1 MLPPLNPLTTL
12 TTTLSIAKDMKDIVG
27 NVNVKDKLLNNPTE
41 ASAKLAEV
49 LGELSLILEF
59 VEKETVKYLEIIF
72 MPDKSN
78 FLSCRSALLSLESG
92 YVTIKG
98 YEARGHCH
106 KIKNIY
112 EKYLDR
118 WFSKVLD
125 SQDAIRLN
133 NLFDRMNNAD
143 YDMIIGIDSITH
155 WLKNE
160 SEVILTLVDADQL
173 EDANKRIKEARI
185 AVQQTRRDIVE
196 SLAQLK
202 LLQASFIVSSETV

>member
-1 MLPPLNPLTTL
+1 MIPSFTNI
-12 TTTLSIAKDMKDIVG
+12 LSTAKDLESFFG
-27 NVNVKDKLLNNPTE
+27 TVKDKLLNNPTE

-59 VEKETVKYLEIIF
+59 VEKETVRYLEIIF
-72 MPDKSN
+72 LPDKSN
-78 FLSCRSALLSLESG
+78 FIPCRSALLSLESG

-106 KIKNIY
+106 KIMNIY

-125 SQDAIRLN
+125 AQEAQNIKS
-133 NLFDRMNNAD
+133 LFDRMNSAD
-143 YDMIIGIDSITH
+143 GDMIDGIKEITQ
-155 WLKNE
+155 WLKDE
-160 SEVILTLVDADQL
+160 SSAILQMVDADQL
-173 EDANKRIKEARI
+173 DMANQQIKSARL

-196 SLAQLK
+196 ALAQLK
-202 LLQASFIVSSETV
+202 LLQASFIVSSQTV

>member
-1 MLPPLNPLTTL
+1 MIPSFTTILNT
-12 TTTLSIAKDMKDIVG
+12 AKDLESLFGK
-27 NVNVKDKLLNNPTE
+27 VKDKLLNNPTE

-59 VEKETVKYLEIIF
+59 VEKETVRYLEIIF
-72 MPDKSN
+72 LPDKSN
-78 FLSCRSALLSLESG
+78 FIPCRSALLSLESG

-106 KIKNIY
+106 KIMNIY

-125 SQDAIRLN
+125 AQEAQQIKSM
-133 NLFDRMNNAD
+133 FERMNSAD
-143 YDMIIGIDSITH
+143 GDMIDGIKEITR

-160 SEVILTLVDADQL
+160 SEAILQMVDADQL
-173 EDANKRIKEARI
+173 DAANQQIKSARL
-185 AVQQTRRDIVE
+185 AVQQTRRDIVAA
-196 SLAQLK
+196 LAQLK
-202 LLQASFIVSSETV
+202 LLQASFIVSSQTL

>member
-1 MLPPLNPLTTL
+1 MIPSFTSI
-12 TTTLSIAKDMKDIVG
+12 LSTAKELESLFG
-27 NVNVKDKLLNNPTE
+27 RVKGKLLNNPTD

-59 VEKETVKYLEIIF
+59 VEKETVRYLEIIF
-72 MPDKSN
+72 LPDKSN
-78 FLSCRSALLSLESG
+78 FIQCRSALLSLESG

-106 KIKNIY
+106 KITNIY

-125 SQDAIRLN
+125 AQEAQDIKF
-133 NLFDRMNNAD
+133 LFDRMNSAD
-143 YDMIIGIDSITH
+143 IDMIEGIKEITI
-155 WLKNE
+155 WLKDE
-160 SEVILTLVDADQL
+160 SAAILQMVDADQL
-173 EDANKRIKEARI
+173 DTANQQIKSARL

-196 SLAQLK
+196 ALAQLK
-202 LLQASFIVSSETV
+202 LLQASFIVSSQAV

>member
-1 MLPPLNPLTTL
+1 MIPSFTSI
-12 TTTLSIAKDMKDIVG
+12 LSTAKELESLFG
-27 NVNVKDKLLNNPTE
+27 RVKGKLLNNPTD

-59 VEKETVKYLEIIF
+59 VEKETVRYLEIIF
-72 MPDKSN
+72 LPDKSN
-78 FLSCRSALLSLESG
+78 FIQCRSALLSLESG

-106 KIKNIY
+106 KITNIY

-125 SQDAIRLN
+125 AQEAQDIKF
-133 NLFDRMNNAD
+133 LFDRMNSAD
-143 YDMIIGIDSITH
+143 IDMIEGIKEITI
-155 WLKNE
+155 WLKDE
-160 SEVILTLVDADQL
+160 SAAILQMVDADQL
-173 EDANKRIKEARI
+173 DTANQQIKSARL

-196 SLAQLK
+196 ALAQLK
-202 LLQASFIVSSETV
+202 LLQASFIVSSQTV

>member
-1 MLPPLNPLTTL
+1 MIPSFTSI
-12 TTTLSIAKDMKDIVG
+12 LSTAKELESLFG
-27 NVNVKDKLLNNPTE
+27 RVKGKLLNNPTD

-59 VEKETVKYLEIIF
+59 VEKETVRYLEIIF
-72 MPDKSN
+72 LPDKSN
-78 FLSCRSALLSLESG
+78 FIQCRSALLSLESG

-106 KIKNIY
+106 KITNIY

-125 SQDAIRLN
+125 AQEAQDIKF
-133 NLFDRMNNAD
+133 LFDRMNSAD
-143 YDMIIGIDSITH
+143 IDMIEGIKEITI
-155 WLKNE
+155 WLKEE
-160 SEVILTLVDADQL
+160 SAAILQMVDTDQL
-173 EDANKRIKEARI
+173 DTANQQIKSARL

-196 SLAQLK
+196 ALAQLK
-202 LLQASFIVSSETV
+202 LLQASFIVSSQTV

>member
-1 MLPPLNPLTTL
+1 MIPSFSTILNTARDLESLFGT
-12 TTTLSIAKDMKDIVG
+12 
-27 NVNVKDKLLNNPTE
+27 VKDKLLNNPTE

-59 VEKETVKYLEIIF
+59 VEKETVRYLEIIF
-72 MPDKSN
+72 LPDKSN
-78 FLSCRSALLSLESG
+78 FISCRSALLSLESG

-106 KIKNIY
+106 KIMNIY

-125 SQDAIRLN
+125 AQEAQQIKLM
-133 NLFDRMNNAD
+133 FERMNSAD
-143 YDMIIGIDSITH
+143 VDMIDGIKEITN
-155 WLKNE
+155 WLKDE
-160 SEVILTLVDADQL
+160 SAAILQMVDADQL
-173 EDANKRIKEARI
+173 DMANIRIKDARI

-196 SLAQLK
+196 ALAQLK
-202 LLQASFIVSSETV
+202 LLQASFIVSSQTV